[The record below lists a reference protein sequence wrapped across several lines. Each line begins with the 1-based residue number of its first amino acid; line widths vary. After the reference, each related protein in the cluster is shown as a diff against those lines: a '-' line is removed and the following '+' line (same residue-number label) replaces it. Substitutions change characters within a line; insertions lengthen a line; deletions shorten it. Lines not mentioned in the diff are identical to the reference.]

1 MFNIWYVSLMLKIQT
16 KAENSEFCVEK
27 QNFSTINL
35 VHTSRPYAPV
45 KDFGQFNHVELTY

>member
-1 MFNIWYVSLMLKIQT
+1 MLKIQT